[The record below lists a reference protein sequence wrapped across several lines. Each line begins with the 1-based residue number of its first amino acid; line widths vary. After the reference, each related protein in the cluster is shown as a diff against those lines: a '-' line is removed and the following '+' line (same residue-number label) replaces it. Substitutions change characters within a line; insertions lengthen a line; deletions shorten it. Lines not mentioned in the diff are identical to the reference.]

1 MKVTSIVKK
10 AIEDT
15 ITKKASAKMERL
27 QTIKIKLEEQ
37 QDADYKFLKQA
48 LKVRYENLIAD
59 FIKLPL
65 VKKYTC
71 GIGYCSKRYI
81 TIEEDLKNNSIQLSC
96 IASEDYKKV
105 LRDIE
110 KLKSDINAK
119 INEVILALELGGS
132 KKDLDDLLAK
142 VKF

>member
-37 QDADYKFLKQA
+37 QDADYKLLKQA

-81 TIEEDLKNNSIQLSC
+81 TIKEDLKNNSIQLSC